1 MKLILM
7 VVCRNMKITYGDYFV
22 LLFCLLQQILPN
34 LQWLLDSQDDYEELP
49 NIDLSMVESQNIE
62 GIDDVD
68 LSLTLFSSQQF
79 AEESPL
85 LFDYLQNQSPKRNVE
100 ERQQMEQPS
109 LSGFAHPGAEEQ
121 PEKDSGECQN
131 PHLDI
136 AKNNVG

>member
-1 MKLILM
+1 
-7 VVCRNMKITYGDYFV
+7 
-22 LLFCLLQQILPN
+22 
-34 LQWLLDSQDDYEELP
+34 
-49 NIDLSMVESQNIE
+49 
-62 GIDDVD
+62 
-68 LSLTLFSSQQF
+68 
-79 AEESPL
+79 

-136 AKNNVG
+136 AKNNVGECHNSDRGTGNVELNPQSSDFHLSQLVCLCS